1 MVPNQLCIWWSYY
14 RSSHRSHKKAKTV
27 ASNFLKPAEDI
38 EFKNGNLTV
47 TGTDKSVSL
56 IELSSELKTNFTK
69 PDGIPDTLDVVDH
82 GGVPS
87 AFPNGCHIC
96 EVEID
101 PDTGAVKIDRY
112 NMVND
117 FGVLVN
123 PLLVEG
129 QCHGGVAQ
137 GIGQAIMED
146 VVFDRSGQ
154 VLSGSFMDYAL
165 PAPRTF
171 PIFIL
176 RVRPVSANKYSWR
189 QRLRGSRLCR
199 CNAFCN

>member
-1 MVPNQLCIWWSYY
+1 M
-14 RSSHRSHKKAKTV
+14 
-27 ASNFLKPAEDI
+27 
-38 EFKNGNLTV
+38 
-47 TGTDKSVSL
+47 
-56 IELSSELKTNFTK
+56 
-69 PDGIPDTLDVVDH
+69 PDTLDVKLDH

-146 VVFDRSGQ
+146 VVFDESGQ

-165 PAPRTF
+165 PRASDLPNF
-171 PIFIL
+171 HFASGAQS
-176 RVRPVSANKYSWR
+176 SANKCSWR
-189 QRLRGSRLCR
+189 QGLRGSRLCR